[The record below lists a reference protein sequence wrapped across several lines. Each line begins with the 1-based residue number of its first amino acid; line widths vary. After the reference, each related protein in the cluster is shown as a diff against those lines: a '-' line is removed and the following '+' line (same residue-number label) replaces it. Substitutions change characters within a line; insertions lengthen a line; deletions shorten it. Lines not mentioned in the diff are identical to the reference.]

1 MLPGNRVGTPLSR
14 LIKARAYLAGNR
26 LTLEKRI
33 ETLKA
38 ELAAAK
44 RELKAML
51 VEASRL
57 ETQIIE
63 LSGIDPA
70 DIRPIRALSRA
81 SDPKYGQFRGAL
93 IELLKGANGPI
104 TTDALL
110 TQLAKRLQLSL
121 ATAADRKRAYSLVRR
136 PLAKFAKRGA
146 VIRLPSA
153 KGERHGTWLWTGF

>member
-1 MLPGNRVGTPLSR
+1 MLPANRVRTPLSR
-14 LIKARAYLAGNR
+14 LIKARAYLDGNR
-26 LTLEKRI
+26 LVLEKRI
-33 ETLKA
+33 GTLKA
-38 ELAAAK
+38 ELATAR
-44 RELKAML
+44 RELKAMRDDATR
-51 VEASRL
+51 V

-70 DIRPIRALSRA
+70 DIRPIRALPRE
-81 SDPKYGQFRGAL
+81 SDPKYGQFRSAL
-93 IELLKGANGPI
+93 IDLLKAANGPI

-110 TQLAKRLQLSL
+110 AQLAERLQLSL

-153 KGERHGTWLWTGF
+153 KGDRHGTWLWTGV